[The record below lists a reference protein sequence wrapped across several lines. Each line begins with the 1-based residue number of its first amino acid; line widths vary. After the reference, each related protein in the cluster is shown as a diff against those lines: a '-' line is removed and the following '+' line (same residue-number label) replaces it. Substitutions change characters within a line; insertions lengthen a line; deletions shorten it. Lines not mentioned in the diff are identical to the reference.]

1 MDLQT
6 SKWKHK
12 LMRRSLLSAIA
23 LLIPMSALAGDC
35 PKLGSLVSQISK
47 SLEDVEIERASSE
60 ARDVYDALAC
70 QTELANPI
78 VLSTLMQ
85 LSGAVH
91 HFNEQPDR
99 AAKAFEWAIAISP
112 GSSLDVVYGEEAAA
126 LYTKARDE
134 FFTQAPGK
142 LMLIGDIQAWM
153 DGQSIEAN
161 STLTA
166 PTGTHLLQWKEEA
179 DGALNSRIITVDA
192 SEERQI
198 TLGTPPPASKTNR
211 TRTAKANP
219 SGSTG
224 DGFGVSQTMLY
235 GGGALLAASAAS
247 WGTAFSAKSA
257 FDEETDA
264 NKLSDHQSRANTFR
278 TVAMVTTLA
287 GAGMI
292 TTSFLLNSD
301 SPVGLTIGPLG
312 IYGSVAW

>member
-166 PTGTHLLQWKEEA
+166 PTGTHLLQWKEGV

-211 TRTAKANP
+211 TAQRKRTHPGRPA
-219 SGSTG
+219 
-224 DGFGVSQTMLY
+224 M
-235 GGGALLAASAAS
+235 AL
-247 WGTAFSAKSA
+247 
-257 FDEETDA
+257 E
-264 NKLSDHQSRANTFR
+264 
-278 TVAMVTTLA
+278 
-287 GAGMI
+287 
-292 TTSFLLNSD
+292 
-301 SPVGLTIGPLG
+301 
-312 IYGSVAW
+312 

>member
-1 MDLQT
+1 
-6 SKWKHK
+6 
-12 LMRRSLLSAIA
+12 MRRSLLTAVA
-23 LLIPMSALAGDC
+23 LFAPLSALADDC
-35 PKLGSLVSQISK
+35 PGLGSLVSQISK

-99 AAKAFEWAIAISP
+99 AAKAFAWAISISP
-112 GSSLDVVYGEEAAA
+112 GSNLDVVYGEEASA
-126 LYTKARDE
+126 LYTKTRDE
-134 FFTQAPGK
+134 FFTLAPGK
-142 LMLIGDIQAWM
+142 MMLNGDIQAWM

-161 STLTA
+161 SSLTV
-166 PTGTHLLQWKEEA
+166 PTGTHLLQWKEGA
-179 DGALNSRIITVDA
+179 DGVLNSRIIMVDA

-198 TLGTPPPASKTNR
+198 TLGTPPPAGKTK
-211 TRTAKANP
+211 TKPTAKAKT

-224 DGFGVSQTMLY
+224 GGFGKNQTMLY

-247 WGTAFSAKSA
+247 WGMAFSAKSA
-257 FDEETDA
+257 FNDETDP
-264 NKLSDHQSRANTFR
+264 NKLADHQSRANTFGAVG
-278 TVAMVTTLA
+278 VATTLA

-301 SPVGLTIGPLG
+301 TPIGIGISPLG
-312 IYGSVAW
+312 LHGSVVW